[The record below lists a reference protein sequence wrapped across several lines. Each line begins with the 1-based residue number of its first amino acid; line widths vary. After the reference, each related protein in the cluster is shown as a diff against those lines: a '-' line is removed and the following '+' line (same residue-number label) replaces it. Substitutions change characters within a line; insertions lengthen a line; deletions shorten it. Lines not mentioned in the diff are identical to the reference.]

1 MSETK
6 DGHIQESLPAYT
18 LGILDADAIEYVN
31 LHLAVCEFCQAE
43 LAAYESVV
51 DALPLAAPDASPS
64 PALKRRL
71 MSRVNPGLEVRPT
84 AVPAATP
91 QSTEPSLWD
100 QLATGFQS
108 LINGPIWRPATLV
121 IIIALLAANVVL
133 WREVNQPDPNSWRRV
148 YLSGTENAP
157 EASGII
163 YISADGKN
171 GTIIVDQLPQLGVDS
186 QYQLWLIEDG
196 QRSSGAVFS
205 VDDDGYRGLQIES
218 SQPLQDFESF
228 GITIEPA
235 GGSPGPTGEKVLG
248 YNPEG

>member
-1 MSETK
+1 MSEMK
-6 DGHIQESLPAYT
+6 DGHIQDSLPSYA
-18 LGILDADAIEYVN
+18 LGVLDAEEFEYVN
-31 LHLAVCEFCQAE
+31 QHLAGCEFCQAE
-43 LAAYESVV
+43 VAAYKSVV
-51 DALPLAAPDASPS
+51 DFLPLAAPDASPS
-64 PALKRRL
+64 PALKSRL
-71 MSRVNPGLEVRPT
+71 MSQISPGLDVTPS
-84 AVPAATP
+84 AVATGTKP
-91 QSTEPSLWD
+91 STGQSLWD
-100 QLATGFQS
+100 QLAASFQS
-108 LINGPIWRPATLV
+108 LVNGPIWRPVTLV
-121 IIIALLAANVVL
+121 IIVALLAGNVVL
-133 WREVNQPDPNSWRRV
+133 WRDANQPDPNSWRRV